1 MIWHEINSSLLT
13 AFERITF
20 GELVRAGAEGSGKWL
35 PDSLGLSAT
44 LEIISESQQLTSYR
58 FGFYPHVSENKTR
71 EPLSNRHQTA

>member
-13 AFERITF
+13 AFES
-20 GELVRAGAEGSGKWL
+20 AEGSGKWL

-58 FGFYPHVSENKTR
+58 FGFYPHVSENKKR

>member
-44 LEIISESQQLTSYR
+44 LEIISESQQLTSY
-58 FGFYPHVSENKTR
+58 
-71 EPLSNRHQTA
+71 